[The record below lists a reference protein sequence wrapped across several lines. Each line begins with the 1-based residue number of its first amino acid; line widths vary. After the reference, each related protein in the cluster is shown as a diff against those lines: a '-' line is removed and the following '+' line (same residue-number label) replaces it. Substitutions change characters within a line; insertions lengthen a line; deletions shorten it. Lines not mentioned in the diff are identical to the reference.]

1 MAHGGTGFG
10 GGWVVWFTVIGW
22 FWMWVVVV
30 VGCRFLVVVVDFW

>member
-10 GGWVVWFTVIGW
+10 GGWVVWVVMIGW

-30 VGCRFLVVVVDFW
+30 ECKFFVVVVDFW